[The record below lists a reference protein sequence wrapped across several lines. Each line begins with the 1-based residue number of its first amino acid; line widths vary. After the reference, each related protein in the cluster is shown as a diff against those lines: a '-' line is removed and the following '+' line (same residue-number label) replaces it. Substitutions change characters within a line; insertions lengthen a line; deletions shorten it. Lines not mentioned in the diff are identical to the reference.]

1 MAIPARMKLRVI
13 ATLGAGAVAIASA
26 MLAGGDGLEGAAPDP
41 YRDVVGVLT
50 VCYGHTGS
58 DIMLGKTYTEKECR
72 FLLDK
77 DLNNVAAQIDPYI
90 TQPIPDT
97 TRAAL
102 YSFAYNVGPKSFKTS
117 TLLRRLNM
125 GDTAGACDQLRRW
138 TYAGGKQWKGLMNR
152 REIERD
158 VCMGGVK

>member
-26 MLAGGDGLEGAAPDP
+26 MLTGGDGLEGSAANP

-58 DIMLGKTYTEKECR
+58 DIMLGKTYTEQECR

-158 VCMGGVK
+158 VCMWGVK